1 MRGHCFAGKC
11 CWASDEPVC
20 ASLSFSLGEDADDDE
35 DGDEKA
41 AGTFHR
47 LAGRSF
53 AFRFSG
59 LSPRNLLR
67 PLF

>member
-1 MRGHCFAGKC
+1 MSFTFLL
-11 CWASDEPVC
+11 
-20 ASLSFSLGEDADDDE
+20 SLSLGEDDDDE

>member
-1 MRGHCFAGKC
+1 MRFTFF
-11 CWASDEPVC
+11 
-20 ASLSFSLGEDADDDE
+20 LSLGEDADEDE